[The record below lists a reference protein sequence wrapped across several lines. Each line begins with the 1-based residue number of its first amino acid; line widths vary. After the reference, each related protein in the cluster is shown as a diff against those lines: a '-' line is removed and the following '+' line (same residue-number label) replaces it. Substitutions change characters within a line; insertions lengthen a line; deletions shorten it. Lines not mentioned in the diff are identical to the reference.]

1 LVQPTIFTLS
11 AAGQLQIAGQPQV
24 VNPPA
29 QSETVTTEADQ
40 GPSPIAPEGK
50 ELLWGAGAFIVLLI
64 LMRLVLFPRVKKGM
78 DARYG
83 LIRDELETADA
94 TRAEAAREVAEYEAE
109 LAKVRAE
116 AAKRIDAARVTLEG
130 ERQSRLAEVNAG
142 IGERRVAAAAE
153 AEAAKARA
161 QEQIVVAASNVAAS
175 AAERVLGRPVDPGAA
190 RPHVESAMSV
200 GSRS

>member
-1 LVQPTIFTLS
+1 VQPTIFTLS
-11 AAGQLQIAGQPQV
+11 AAGQLQVAGQPQV

-50 ELLWGAGAFIVLLI
+50 ELLWGAGAFLVLLI

-83 LIRDELETADA
+83 MIRDELETADA
-94 TRAEAAREVAEYEAE
+94 TRTEAAREVAEYEAE

-116 AAKRIDAARVTLEG
+116 AAKRIEAARVTLET
-130 ERQSRLAEVNAG
+130 ERQGRLAEANAA
-142 IGERRVAAAAE
+142 IAERRAAAAAE

-161 QEQIVVAASNVAAS
+161 RDQIITAASTVAAS
-175 AAERVLGRPVDPGAA
+175 AAAQVLSRPVDPGVA
-190 RPHVESAMSV
+190 RPHVEAALSV